1 MLRFDNI
8 NLRRG
13 SRLLLNGANFLVHP
27 GWRVGLTGRNGSGKS
42 SLLALIAGEL
52 APDAGDFGR
61 PRDWT
66 LAHV

>member
-27 GWRVGLTGRNGSGKS
+27 GWRVGLTGLNGSGKS
-42 SLLALIAGEL
+42 SLLALIAGEI
-52 APDAGDFGR
+52 GR
-61 PRDWT
+61 ASCRER
-66 LAHV
+66 V